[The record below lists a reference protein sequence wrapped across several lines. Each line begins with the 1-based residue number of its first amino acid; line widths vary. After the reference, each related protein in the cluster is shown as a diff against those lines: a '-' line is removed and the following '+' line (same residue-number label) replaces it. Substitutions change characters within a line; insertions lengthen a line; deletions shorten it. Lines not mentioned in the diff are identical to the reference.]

1 MTTATTTPALPAR
14 LALGAGALLLM
25 WTADVVGLLIGP
37 EHRVDGGDL
46 VGIAVMTAVAVAAWA
61 VVLLLA
67 REPDAGNRSATGAV
81 VIGALGSLGCVVF
94 WTGVPLVLGIG
105 AVLLGRLATT
115 RAEQGAGRGRLARAG
130 LALGVLALVLWL
142 GAFVFVQDW

>member
-1 MTTATTTPALPAR
+1 MTTSTRTSALAPR
-14 LALGAGALLLM
+14 LALGGVALLLM
-25 WTADVVGLLIGP
+25 WTADVVGLLVGP

-46 VGIAVMTAVAVAAWA
+46 IVMSIQTAVAVAVWA

-67 REPDAGNRSATGAV
+67 REPDAGNRAAPGAV
-81 VIGALGSLGCVVF
+81 VTGALGALGCAVF

-115 RAEQGAGRGRLARAG
+115 RADQGAGRLSLARTG
-130 LALGVLALVLWL
+130 LTLGVLAIVLWL
-142 GAFVFVQDW
+142 AAFVFVQDW